1 MKVAING
8 FGRIGRLATRRF
20 LQKEGIEVVAI
31 NDLTDNKTLAHL
43 FKYDTAQGQFK
54 GEVSADDQYIYVD
67 GKKINAFTERD
78 PKKLPW
84 KELGIDVVL
93 ESTGIFRSR
102 ETAGYHL
109 EAGAKKVVISAPA
122 KGSDIKT
129 IVLGVND
136 DQLKPDDLILSNA
149 SCTTNCLAPMVKIL
163 DDNFGIELGM
173 MTTIHAYTADQN
185 LQDGPHSDLRRARAA
200 AQNIVPT
207 STGAAVAVGEVLPHL
222 KGKLDGLAMRVPT
235 ITGSIT
241 DFTCKL
247 KKGATVDQINDLFK
261 KASEGAMKGILQYND
276 EDIVSSDIISNHHS
290 CIFDS
295 PLTMVMEDNYV
306 KVVGWYD
313 NEMGYSSRLAD
324 LMEKMHKIG

>member
-20 LQKEGIEVVAI
+20 LQTEGIEVVAI
-31 NDLTDNKTLAHL
+31 NDLTDNNTLAHL
-43 FKYDTAQGQFK
+43 FKYDTAQGQYN
-54 GEVSADDQYIYVD
+54 GEVSADDDYIIVN
-67 GKKINAFTERD
+67 GKKINAYTERD

-84 KELGIDVVL
+84 GELGVDVVL
-93 ESTGIFRSR
+93 ESTGVFRTK
-102 ETAGYHL
+102 ETASYHI

-129 IVLGVND
+129 IVLGVNE
-136 DQLKPDDLILSNA
+136 DQLKADDLILSNA

-163 DDNFGIELGM
+163 DDNFGIKRGM

-185 LQDGPHSDLRRARAA
+185 IQDAPHSDLRRARAA
-200 AQNIVPT
+200 AENIVPT
-207 STGAAVAVGEVLPHL
+207 STGAAVAVGLVLPHL
-222 KGKLDGLAMRVPT
+222 QGKLDGMAMRVPV

-241 DFTCKL
+241 DLTCQVE
-247 KKGATVDQINDLFK
+247 KGTTVEEINALFK
-261 KASEGAMKGILQYND
+261 QASEHELKGILQYNVD
-276 EDIVSSDIISNHHS
+276 AIVSSDIVGNRHS

-295 PLTMVMEDNYV
+295 PLTMVMDGDYV

-324 LMEKMHKIG
+324 LMERMHKIG